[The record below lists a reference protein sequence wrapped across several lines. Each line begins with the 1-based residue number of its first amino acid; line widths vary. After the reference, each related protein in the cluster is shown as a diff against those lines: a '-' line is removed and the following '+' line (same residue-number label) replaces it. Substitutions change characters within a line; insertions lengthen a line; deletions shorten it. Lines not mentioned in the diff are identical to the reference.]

1 MVPLMPGRD
10 DPLLLVY
17 LSERALC
24 QTLTNLHGETAHP
37 SGSFSMSSR
46 FGQSKAYR
54 RRRLIRW
61 DGPAPL
67 RRRARRRAAR
77 VNRTSLRAIDP
88 ERMRRLFETVFL
100 ARSASFD

>member
-1 MVPLMPGRD
+1 MPGRD

-37 SGSFSMSSR
+37 SGSFSMSPR

-54 RRRLIRW
+54 RRRL
-61 DGPAPL
+61 
-67 RRRARRRAAR
+67 
-77 VNRTSLRAIDP
+77 
-88 ERMRRLFETVFL
+88 
-100 ARSASFD
+100 